1 MNSLGYVLLAAL
13 AAAFVFVP
21 RLGAFGVR
29 RQDPHELQKA
39 LLNERLDDIG
49 RDAEE
54 GYQAALAADIAKDL
68 LGPNAR
74 SGESGSASVANADQI
89 DPLKSQSGDMS
100 ISGERTGVPSY
111 LPASS
116 LTVLLATILL
126 LSAGLFASLVD
137 FERRA
142 LRGAETLLALDPKED
157 EAEILTW
164 QARLKTYAADRPDDG
179 QIQFLLGQAYL
190 KTADYAAAA
199 EAFARAHEASPG
211 DATVQVFWLQARF
224 LAARGQLDETGR
236 GLAQTILDGTP
247 NVPVV
252 LEILAMD
259 AVAQG
264 EPASAVG
271 YLNRAVAGYQD
282 PTRIAGLSA
291 AINELRKQFELPGVT
306 VDVSVIGQPPASGT
320 VYVIARP
327 VGGGMPYAVVRRPAF
342 LLPLSLRLDD
352 MVSMS
357 EARTLSSADAFEVVV
372 RLSLTGQPMAG
383 PGDWEWVSD
392 AINTESQAES
402 ISAILRQPD

>member
-1 MNSLGYVLLAAL
+1 MNELGYVLIAAF
-13 AAAFVFVP
+13 AAAFVFLP
-21 RLGAFGVR
+21 RLGAFRVL

-49 RDAEE
+49 RNAEDSQ
-54 GYQAALAADIAKDL
+54 QASLAVEIAEDL

-74 SGESGSASVANADQI
+74 RGEIGSVSEANEGQI
-89 DPLKSQSGDMS
+89 DALKSQ
-100 ISGERTGVPSY
+100 ERAADVSVGRSVAPSY
-111 LPASS
+111 LPVSS
-116 LTVLLATILL
+116 LTVLLAAILL
-126 LSAGLFASLVD
+126 LGGGLFVSLVD
-137 FERRA
+137 FERRG
-142 LRGAETLLALDPKED
+142 LRGAESVLALDAKED
-157 EAEILTW
+157 EAEILAW
-164 QARLKTYAADRPDDG
+164 QVRLKAYAAGHPDDG

-190 KTADYAAAA
+190 KTTDYAAAA
-199 EAFARAHEASPG
+199 EAFAQAHEASPG
-211 DATVQVFWLQARF
+211 DPTVQVFWLQARF
-224 LAARGQLDETGR
+224 LAARGLLDDAGR
-236 GLAQTILDGTP
+236 ELAKTILEGTP

-282 PTRIAGLSA
+282 PARIAGLSA
-291 AINELRKQFELPGVT
+291 AIGELRKQFELPGVT
-306 VDVSVIGQPPASGT
+306 VDVSAKGQPPANGT

-327 VGGGMPYAVVRRPAF
+327 IGGGMPFAVVRRPAF

-357 EARTLSSADAFEVVV
+357 EARTLSSADAFEIVV

-383 PGDWEWVSD
+383 PGDWEWVSESIY
-392 AINTESQAES
+392 AESQAEP